1 MEKKSEIEEILEFWE
16 KNEEE
21 LTEEEVTLFY
31 PGAWAVQH
39 KIKKFQI
46 PIVVPTYLYEIIG
59 LNSRGNPA
67 MAIMMFSDILAKL
80 AEEKKISSGYKI
92 KIEDFKKVF
101 PEHVPDFNIEE
112 DNNLYHMKWNRQK
125 NYELPESDNE
135 VDYDDYWLK
144 FFVEVPDEQS

>member
-1 MEKKSEIEEILEFWE
+1 
-16 KNEEE
+16 
-21 LTEEEVTLFY
+21 
-31 PGAWAVQH
+31 
-39 KIKKFQI
+39 
-46 PIVVPTYLYEIIG
+46 
-59 LNSRGNPA
+59 

-80 AEEKKISSGYKI
+80 AEESKISSGYKI
-92 KIEDFKKVF
+92 KIEDFKKAF

-125 NYELPESDNE
+125 NYELPESDNM